1 MENSIIGIVIVVAIA
16 GFVIWK
22 SFFSGDSS
30 ESSASASAHIPYSSS
45 YIASQH
51 QSVYYDSHLFR
62 SFVGGSVTRDDGV
75 GTTEPFN
82 GSTMTKNNS
91 PDGEEPV
98 ETTVTTPTTLITKE
112 PGDSKLLVK

>member
-1 MENSIIGIVIVVAIA
+1 MNIVFEYKPTDEYMDYAFHLEIDIVQRLSIQILL
-16 GFVIWK
+16 
-22 SFFSGDSS
+22 
-30 ESSASASAHIPYSSS
+30 
-45 YIASQH
+45 
-51 QSVYYDSHLFR
+51 HLLGPGREF
-62 SFVGGSVTRDDGV
+62 GSVTRDDGV